1 MKVYESTGTFDATQ
15 STFKLDIQTT
25 DISPDEFYI
34 SEYYNICDANRYAI
48 VGILQTVDK
57 NATDFT
63 NYPPDANLLENDIS
77 FNKLNKDYLVAGDK
91 DIFSITTGDTIDVYI
106 HHGIGFDPATNAD
119 DNQYIKNYKL
129 GIYVHLAG
137 GAPPGSGGSGG
148 LNN

>member
-1 MKVYESTGTFDATQ
+1 MTVYESTGSFEPKN
-15 STFKLDIQTT
+15 STFKLNIQTT

-63 NYPPDANLLENDIS
+63 NYPPDANLSENDIS
-77 FNKLNKDYLVAGDK
+77 FSKLNTDYLEPGDK
-91 DIFSITTGDTIDVYI
+91 DIFSITTDDKIAVYI

-119 DNQYIKNYKL
+119 DNQYIKNYKQ
-129 GIYVHLAG
+129 GFYVHLAAG
-137 GAPPGSGGSGG
+137 SPPGAKGEGN
-148 LNN
+148 L

>member
-25 DISPDEFYI
+25 DIIPDEFYI

-57 NATDFT
+57 NDTDFSA
-63 NYPPDANLLENDIS
+63 YPPDANLLENNIS
-77 FNKLNKDYLVAGDK
+77 FNKLNKDYLELGDK
-91 DIFSITTGDTIDVYI
+91 DIFSITSGDKIVVYI
-106 HHGIGFDPATNAD
+106 HHGIGFDPETNSD

-129 GIYVHLAG
+129 GIYVHLAT
-137 GAPPGSGGSGG
+137 GAPPGRGGAGS
-148 LNN
+148 LND